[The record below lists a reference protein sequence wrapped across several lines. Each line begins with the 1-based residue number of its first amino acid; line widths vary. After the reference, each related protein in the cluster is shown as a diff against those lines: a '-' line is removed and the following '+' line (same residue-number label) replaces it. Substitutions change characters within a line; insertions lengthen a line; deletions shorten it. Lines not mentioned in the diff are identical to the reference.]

1 MNENQNKK
9 MSAFSFKV
17 MSFLF
22 KIRDFFSNPMKKVEK
37 AQIREGDIVVDYG
50 CGPGSYSIA
59 ASKKVGAEGKV
70 YALDVLPVAIKMVQ
84 KKVTKKNINNIITV
98 KTDCKIDLPDN
109 SVDKIL
115 FLDVL
120 AMVRGDNLCIIK
132 EFHRVL
138 KQNGILSMDDHHS
151 SEEEILKIITKDNL
165 FTLRERIGE
174 TFNFSPEKN

>member
-84 KKVTKKNINNIITV
+84 KKVTKIV
-98 KTDCKIDLPDN
+98 Y
-109 SVDKIL
+109 
-115 FLDVL
+115 
-120 AMVRGDNLCIIK
+120 
-132 EFHRVL
+132 
-138 KQNGILSMDDHHS
+138 
-151 SEEEILKIITKDNL
+151 
-165 FTLRERIGE
+165 
-174 TFNFSPEKN
+174 